1 MGVQVIDHGYDKY
14 YKAVEELNSNVV
26 QVGLFASV
34 GDKVLTKGIVN
45 EFGTTRAGKGNNITI
60 PERSFIRSTYNK
72 QYKKVAKRFDQI
84 FLSFARKQYN
94 VKGRM
99 KLIGVEQENATKQT
113 ITDMKTPPNSPR
125 TIAQKGSSHPLIDTG
140 ELRSKISSIVRRKV

>member
-1 MGVQVIDHGYDKY
+1 MGVQIVDHGYDKY
-14 YKAVEELNSNVV
+14 YQAVKDLNSNVV

-60 PERSFIRSTYNK
+60 PERSFIRSTYNN

-84 FLSFARKQYN
+84 FISFARRQYN

-113 ITDMKTPPNSPR
+113 ITDMKTPPNAPR

-140 ELRSKISSIVRRKV
+140 ELRMKISSIVRSKT